1 MRRELDK
8 LRLVGDGIGGGGAV
22 AVAGGE
28 GGTGRGGGPEAKGDG
43 GSVPAVYF
51 VDEARGEIY
60 MEWIEGRTVREV
72 LDKALVG
79 HYGGSGRD
87 GDGDGDRDR
96 GGSGSGEEKGDIKKP
111 EDRQAHAQAQLVV
124 GAENRGRDEERDGD
138 TKETEGTQAQEAQL
152 EAKVEAEA
160 EAEVQAGPDT
170 LRGLMSRIGATV
182 ARMHRADVVH
192 GDLTT
197 SNIMLRPLPPTPS
210 STPTTAAANPT
221 SSLASTDQ
229 LLAGQVVLI
238 DFGLGAV
245 STSDEDMAVDLYV
258 LERAFVSTHP
268 QAEDLFR
275 ELLAGYEKTLGK
287 KGVQVLRRLAEVR
300 MRGRKRSM
308 LG

>member
-8 LRLVGDGIGGGGAV
+8 LRLAGGGISGSGGAV
-22 AVAGGE
+22 AVAGREGRGE
-28 GGTGRGGGPEAKGDG
+28 GLGEEGDG

-72 LDKALVG
+72 LDEVLVG
-79 HYGGSGRD
+79 RCGGG
-87 GDGDGDRDR
+87 GGAGGAGDGDRNVGWEGD
-96 GGSGSGEEKGDIKKP
+96 GERNEPGD
-111 EDRQAHAQAQLVV
+111 
-124 GAENRGRDEERDGD
+124 
-138 TKETEGTQAQEAQL
+138 TQAQVQ
-152 EAKVEAEA
+152 AEA
-160 EAEVQAGPDT
+160 AGPDA
-170 LRGLMSRIGATV
+170 LRALMSRIGATV

-197 SNIMLRPLPPTPS
+197 SNIMLRPLLPPPS
-210 STPTTAAANPT
+210 SSTAAAATATAPAPNPA
-221 SSLASTDQ
+221 SPPASTEQ
-229 LLAGQVVLI
+229 LLTGQVVLI

-268 QAEDLFR
+268 RAEALFR
-275 ELLAGYEKTLGK
+275 ELLAGYERALGK